1 MLLVP
6 SLWQEPFG
14 LVIAEAMARGLPVI
28 ASDVGGPAEIIT
40 HGVDG
45 LLVSPGD
52 EQALAS
58 AITYLLDDTN
68 ECKRLSVAALT
79 TVRGHFTIDGNV
91 KSVEQHLLRA
101 IRGEPVNTVLV
112 EQDRRS

>member
-40 HGVDG
+40 HEVDG
-45 LLVSPGD
+45 LLVTPGD
-52 EQALAS
+52 EQALVS
-58 AITYLLDDTN
+58 AITSLLEDGDSGR
-68 ECKRLSVAALT
+68 RLSEAAQA
-79 TVRGHFTIDGNV
+79 TVRQRFTVDGNV
-91 KSVEQHLLRA
+91 KRVEQHCCALYA
-101 IRGEPVNTVLV
+101 AS
-112 EQDRRS
+112 RSTENL